1 MKNAVHPPQTEA
13 VVDPSIPARVE
24 PKSHMLILNL
34 PPESAP
40 FTGLLRHDPYIQTTP
55 KLSDI
60 SQLNPDAPL
69 PMSLS
74 MLIITPILIYLI
86 YLRLTTRQLLRQQ
99 KRDHQT
105 ELHTQREQH
114 ENEAA
119 ILQQQFQQNAE
130 HIKRLRTEQ
139 ILREKQ
145 TIQLRNR
152 LEQREKL
159 LDRFTAELLPAAINT
174 PELSTT
180 AKSLQQACRTA
191 ELSARFDNKLLQR
204 LPPSFERALTQLY
217 PRLSDDDIRLAGYL
231 FLDLPNKEIAQ
242 LRSISAAG
250 VSKSRNR
257 LRKKLKLKPEQDL
270 TVFMRSLTDGHPD
283 QDLDQLALHILQNH
297 HASHNHHTSLNHHAS
312 HNHNTSQNQNTSQNH
327 HATQNELPH
336 QHKSAA

>member
-1 MKNAVHPPQTEA
+1 MTNAVQHPQTEA

-34 PPESAP
+34 PPISTP

-55 KLSDI
+55 RLSDI

-86 YLRLTTRQLLRQQ
+86 YLRLTTRQMLRQQ

-114 ENEAA
+114 ESEAA
-119 ILQQQFQQNAE
+119 ILHQQFQQYAE
-130 HIKRLRTEQ
+130 HINRLRTEQ

-174 PELSTT
+174 VELSTT

-297 HASHNHHTSLNHHAS
+297 HASHNHHTSLNHNTS
-312 HNHNTSQNQNTSQNH
+312 HNHNTSQNH

>member
-1 MKNAVHPPQTEA
+1 MTNAVQHPQTEA

-34 PPESAP
+34 PPISTP

-55 KLSDI
+55 RLSDI

-86 YLRLTTRQLLRQQ
+86 YLRLTTRQMLRQQ

-114 ENEAA
+114 ESEAA
-119 ILQQQFQQNAE
+119 ILHQQFQQYAE
-130 HIKRLRTEQ
+130 HINRLRTEQ

-174 PELSTT
+174 VELSTT

-217 PRLSDDDIRLAGYL
+217 PRLSDEDIRLAGYL

-242 LRSISAAG
+242 MRSISAAG

-257 LRKKLKLKPEQDL
+257 LRKKLKLNPEQDL
-270 TVFMRSLTDGHPD
+270 TVFMRSLTDGHPH

-297 HASHNHHTSLNHHAS
+297 HASHNHH
-312 HNHNTSQNQNTSQNH
+312 
-327 HATQNELPH
+327 ATQNELPH

>member
-1 MKNAVHPPQTEA
+1 MTNAVQHPQTEA

-34 PPESAP
+34 PPISTP

-55 KLSDI
+55 RLSDI

-86 YLRLTTRQLLRQQ
+86 YLRLTTRQMLRQQ

-114 ENEAA
+114 ESEAA
-119 ILQQQFQQNAE
+119 ILHQQFQQYAE
-130 HIKRLRTEQ
+130 HINRLRTEQ

-174 PELSTT
+174 VELSTT

-217 PRLSDDDIRLAGYL
+217 PRLSDEDIRLAGYL

-242 LRSISAAG
+242 MRSISAAG

-257 LRKKLKLKPEQDL
+257 LRKKLKLNPEQDL
-270 TVFMRSLTDGHPD
+270 TVFMRSLTDGHPH
-283 QDLDQLALHILQNH
+283 QDLDQLALHISQNH
-297 HASHNHHTSLNHHAS
+297 HASH
-312 HNHNTSQNQNTSQNH
+312 NH

>member
-1 MKNAVHPPQTEA
+1 MTNAVQHPQTEA

-34 PPESAP
+34 PPISTP

-55 KLSDI
+55 RLSDI

-86 YLRLTTRQLLRQQ
+86 YLRLTTRQMLRQQ

-114 ENEAA
+114 ESEAA
-119 ILQQQFQQNAE
+119 ILHQQFQQYAE
-130 HIKRLRTEQ
+130 HINRLRTEQ

-174 PELSTT
+174 VELSTT

-217 PRLSDDDIRLAGYL
+217 PRLSDEDIRLAGYL

-257 LRKKLKLKPEQDL
+257 LRKKLKLNPEQDL
-270 TVFMRSLTDGHPD
+270 TVFMRSLTDGHPH
-283 QDLDQLALHILQNH
+283 QDLDQLALHISQNH
-297 HASHNHHTSLNHHAS
+297 HASH
-312 HNHNTSQNQNTSQNH
+312 NH

>member
-1 MKNAVHPPQTEA
+1 MTNAVQHPQTEA

-34 PPESAP
+34 PPISTP

-55 KLSDI
+55 RLSDI

-86 YLRLTTRQLLRQQ
+86 YLRLTTRQMLRQQ

-114 ENEAA
+114 ESQAA
-119 ILQQQFQQNAE
+119 ILHQQFQQYAE
-130 HIKRLRTEQ
+130 HINRLRTEQ

-174 PELSTT
+174 VELSTT

-217 PRLSDDDIRLAGYL
+217 PRLSDEDIRLAGYL

-257 LRKKLKLKPEQDL
+257 LRKKLKLNPEQDL
-270 TVFMRSLTDGHPD
+270 TVFMRSLTDGHPH
-283 QDLDQLALHILQNH
+283 QDLDQLALHISQNH
-297 HASHNHHTSLNHHAS
+297 HASH
-312 HNHNTSQNQNTSQNH
+312 NH

>member
-1 MKNAVHPPQTEA
+1 MTNAVQHPQTEA

-34 PPESAP
+34 PPISTP

-55 KLSDI
+55 RLSDI

-86 YLRLTTRQLLRQQ
+86 YLRLTTRQMLRQQ

-114 ENEAA
+114 ESEAA
-119 ILQQQFQQNAE
+119 ILHQQFQQYAE
-130 HIKRLRTEQ
+130 HINRLRTEQ

-174 PELSTT
+174 VELSTT

-217 PRLSDDDIRLAGYL
+217 PRLSDEDIRLAGYL

-257 LRKKLKLKPEQDL
+257 LRKKLKLNPEQDL
-270 TVFMRSLTDGHPD
+270 TVFMRSLTDGHPH
-283 QDLDQLALHILQNH
+283 QDLDQLALHISQNH
-297 HASHNHHTSLNHHAS
+297 HASHNHHTSLNHNTS
-312 HNHNTSQNQNTSQNH
+312 HNHNTSQNH

>member
-1 MKNAVHPPQTEA
+1 MTNAVQHPQTEA

-34 PPESAP
+34 PPISTP

-55 KLSDI
+55 RLSDI

-86 YLRLTTRQLLRQQ
+86 YLRLTTRQMLRQQ

-114 ENEAA
+114 ESEAA
-119 ILQQQFQQNAE
+119 ILHQQFQQYAE
-130 HIKRLRTEQ
+130 HINRLRTEQ

-174 PELSTT
+174 VELSTT

-217 PRLSDDDIRLAGYL
+217 PRLSDEDIRLAGYL

-257 LRKKLKLKPEQDL
+257 LRKKLKLNPEQDL
-270 TVFMRSLTDGHPD
+270 TVFMRSLTDGHPH

-297 HASHNHHTSLNHHAS
+297 HASHNHH
-312 HNHNTSQNQNTSQNH
+312 
-327 HATQNELPH
+327 ATQNELPH